1 MGIILSGIQPSGNLT
16 LGNYL
21 GAIKNWV
28 GLQSDYDCLF
38 CIVDLHALTIPQE
51 PEKLRHYTREVAA
64 VYIASG
70 IDPQNASIFVQSA
83 VPEHSELGWILGC
96 YTPLGWLN
104 RMVQFKDKA
113 GKHKESAN
121 LGLYAYP
128 VLQAADILLYQAT
141 HVPVGED
148 QKQHVELTRDIALS
162 FNHFYKKDIF
172 TVPEPLIFGHGARV
186 MSLRDGTKKMSK
198 SDPSDYSRINL
209 LDDAETI
216 ALKIQKAKTDPEPLP
231 ESFENLEQR
240 PEAQNLIAIY
250 AALAG
255 ISPEEVCRQ
264 FGGAPFS
271 KFKPVLADLVIS
283 VVDPISQKVHQ
294 LMRDVAFLDKILSK
308 GKDHAAKRA
317 RETLDQVKETIG
329 IIKS

>member
-1 MGIILSGIQPSGNLT
+1 MGTILSGIQPSGNLT

-28 GLQSDYDCLF
+28 SLQNDYECFF
-38 CIVDLHALTIPQE
+38 CIVDLHSLIISQD
-51 PEKLRHYTREVAA
+51 PEKLKHYTREVAA

-70 IDPQNASIFVQSA
+70 IDPEGASIFVQSA
-83 VPEHSELGWILGC
+83 VPAHTELGWILGC

-104 RMVQFKDKA
+104 RMIQFKDKA
-113 GKHKESAN
+113 GKNKEFAN

-162 FNHFYKKDIF
+162 FNHFYKKDVF
-172 TVPEPLIFGHGARV
+172 TIPEPLIFGHGTRV

-198 SDPSDYSRINL
+198 SDPSDYSRLNM
-209 LDDAETI
+209 LDDADTI

-231 ESFENLEQR
+231 GSPKDLEQR
-240 PEAQNLIAIY
+240 PEALNLVSIY

-255 ISPEEVCRQ
+255 LSPEDVCQQ
-264 FGGAPFS
+264 FAGAPFS
-271 KFKPVLADLVIS
+271 KFKPILTDLVIS
-283 VVDPISQKVHQ
+283 VMNPISQRVRH
-294 LMRDVAFLDKILSK
+294 LMNDFSYLDKVLGK
-308 GKDHAAKRA
+308 GRDHAAQRA
-317 RETLDQVKETIG
+317 QETFNQVKETIG
-329 IIKS
+329 LLNS